1 MLFAQIKQR
10 IRSAARDSKGET
22 LVETLVSVLIVAAC
36 VLMLST
42 AIVTAASIN
51 AKAQQNL
58 ATVDEAATGTG
69 TDDGIVGSD
78 TSVKVTYKAPNSTD
92 AQSVRNITGK
102 SYTIT
107 EDGQDVHTYYYF
119 DVKAGD

>member
-1 MLFAQIKQR
+1 MLIAQLKHR
-10 IRSAARDSKGET
+10 IRSAACDTRGET

-42 AIVTAASIN
+42 AIVTAANIN

-58 ATVDEAATGTG
+58 ATVDEAATGAG
-69 TDDGIVGSD
+69 NDDGVVKDESGVTVTFTDSNGA
-78 TSVKVTYKAPNSTD
+78 TSNVKDIK
-92 AQSVRNITGK
+92 GK
-102 SYTIT
+102 SYTIK

-119 DVKAGD
+119 DVKTGD

>member
-1 MLFAQIKQR
+1 MFAQIKQR

-69 TDDGIVGSD
+69 IDDGIVKSD
-78 TSVKVTYKAPNSTD
+78 TSVKVTYKAPGSTEAAEVSD
-92 AQSVRNITGK
+92 ITGK
-102 SYTIT
+102 SYTIK

-119 DVKAGD
+119 DVDKAGD

>member
-1 MLFAQIKQR
+1 MLLTQLKHR
-10 IRSAARDSKGET
+10 IRSAACDTRGET

-42 AIVTAASIN
+42 AIVTAANIN

-58 ATVDEAATGTG
+58 ATVDEAATGAG
-69 TDDGIVGSD
+69 NDDGVVKDESGVTVTFTDSNGATSD
-78 TSVKVTYKAPNSTD
+78 VKDIK
-92 AQSVRNITGK
+92 GK
-102 SYTIT
+102 SYTIK

>member
-1 MLFAQIKQR
+1 MLIAQLKHR
-10 IRSAARDSKGET
+10 IRSAACDTRGET

-42 AIVTAASIN
+42 AIVTAANIN

-58 ATVDEAATGTG
+58 ATVDEAATGAG
-69 TDDGIVGSD
+69 NDDGVVKDESGVTVTFTDSNGVDSD
-78 TSVKVTYKAPNSTD
+78 VEDIN
-92 AQSVRNITGK
+92 GK
-102 SYTIT
+102 SYTII

-119 DVKAGD
+119 DAKAGD

>member
-1 MLFAQIKQR
+1 MLIAQLKHR
-10 IRSAARDSKGET
+10 IRSAACDTRGET

-42 AIVTAASIN
+42 AIVTAANIN

-58 ATVDEAATGTG
+58 ATVDEAATGAG
-69 TDDGIVGSD
+69 NDDGVVKDESGVTVTFTDSNGATSD
-78 TSVKVTYKAPNSTD
+78 VKDIK
-92 AQSVRNITGK
+92 GK
-102 SYTIT
+102 SYTIK

-119 DVKAGD
+119 DAKAGD

>member
-1 MLFAQIKQR
+1 MLIAQLKRR
-10 IRSAARDSKGET
+10 IRSAACDTRGET

-42 AIVTAASIN
+42 AIVTAANIN

-58 ATVDEAATGTG
+58 ATVDEAATGAG
-69 TDDGIVGSD
+69 NDDGVVKDESGVTVTFTDSNGVDSD
-78 TSVKVTYKAPNSTD
+78 VEDIN
-92 AQSVRNITGK
+92 GK
-102 SYTIT
+102 SYTIK

-119 DVKAGD
+119 DAKAGD

>member
-1 MLFAQIKQR
+1 MLIAQLKRR
-10 IRSAARDSKGET
+10 IRSAACDTRGET

-42 AIVTAASIN
+42 AIVTAANIN

-58 ATVDEAATGTG
+58 ATVDEAATGAG
-69 TDDGIVGSD
+69 NDDGVVKDESGVTVTFTDSNGATSD
-78 TSVKVTYKAPNSTD
+78 VKDIK
-92 AQSVRNITGK
+92 GK
-102 SYTIT
+102 SYTIK

>member
-1 MLFAQIKQR
+1 MLIAQLKHR
-10 IRSAARDSKGET
+10 IRSAACDTRGET

-42 AIVTAASIN
+42 AIVTAANIN

-58 ATVDEAATGTG
+58 ATVDEAATGAG
-69 TDDGIVGSD
+69 NDDGVVKDESGVTVTFTDSNGA
-78 TSVKVTYKAPNSTD
+78 TSNVKDIK
-92 AQSVRNITGK
+92 GK
-102 SYTIT
+102 SYTIK

>member
-1 MLFAQIKQR
+1 MLIAQLKRR
-10 IRSAARDSKGET
+10 IRSAACDTRGET

-42 AIVTAASIN
+42 AIVTAANIN

-58 ATVDEAATGTG
+58 ATVDEAATGAG
-69 TDDGIVGSD
+69 NDDGVVKDESGVTVTFTDSNGA
-78 TSVKVTYKAPNSTD
+78 TSNVKDIK
-92 AQSVRNITGK
+92 GK
-102 SYTIT
+102 SYTIK

>member
-1 MLFAQIKQR
+1 MLLAKLKHR
-10 IRSAARDSKGET
+10 IRSAACDTRGET

-42 AIVTAASIN
+42 AIVTAANIN

-58 ATVDEAATGTG
+58 ATVDEAATGAG
-69 TDDGIVGSD
+69 NDDGVVNDEPDVTVTFTDSNGDDSD
-78 TSVKVTYKAPNSTD
+78 VEDIK
-92 AQSVRNITGK
+92 GK
-102 SYTIT
+102 SYTIK

-119 DVKAGD
+119 DAKAGD

>member
-1 MLFAQIKQR
+1 MLIAQLKHR
-10 IRSAARDSKGET
+10 IRSAVRDTRGET

-42 AIVTAASIN
+42 AIVTAANIN

-58 ATVDEAATGTG
+58 ATVDEAATGAG
-69 TDDGIVGSD
+69 NDDGVVKDESGVTVTFTDSNGA
-78 TSVKVTYKAPNSTD
+78 TSNVKDIK
-92 AQSVRNITGK
+92 GK
-102 SYTIT
+102 SYTIK

>member
-69 TDDGIVGSD
+69 TDDGIVESD

-92 AQSVRNITGK
+92 AQSVSNITGK

>member
-1 MLFAQIKQR
+1 MLIAQLKRR
-10 IRSAARDSKGET
+10 IRSAACDTRGET

-42 AIVTAASIN
+42 AIVTAANIN

-58 ATVDEAATGTG
+58 ATVDEAATGAG
-69 TDDGIVGSD
+69 NDDGVVKDESGVTVTFTDSNGA
-78 TSVKVTYKAPNSTD
+78 TSNVKDIK
-92 AQSVRNITGK
+92 GK
-102 SYTIT
+102 SYTIK

-119 DVKAGD
+119 DAKAGD

>member
-1 MLFAQIKQR
+1 MLFAQLKQC
-10 IRSAARDSKGET
+10 IRSAVRDSRGET

-58 ATVDEAATGTG
+58 ATVDEAATTA
-69 TDDGIVGSD
+69 TADGQAQNCND
-78 TSVKVTYKAPNSTD
+78 VKVTFKAPGSSEATEV
-92 AQSVRNITGK
+92 SGVTGK
-102 SYTIT
+102 SYTIK

>member
-1 MLFAQIKQR
+1 MLIAQLKHR
-10 IRSAARDSKGET
+10 IRSAACDTRGET

-42 AIVTAASIN
+42 AIVTAANIN

-58 ATVDEAATGTG
+58 ATVDEAATGAG
-69 TDDGIVGSD
+69 NDDGVVKDESGVTVTFTDSNGATSNVKD
-78 TSVKVTYKAPNSTD
+78 TK
-92 AQSVRNITGK
+92 GK
-102 SYTIT
+102 SYTIK

>member
-1 MLFAQIKQR
+1 MLLAKLKHR
-10 IRSAARDSKGET
+10 IRFAACDARGET

-42 AIVTAASIN
+42 AIVTAANIN

-58 ATVDEAATGTG
+58 ATVDEAATGAG
-69 TDDGIVGSD
+69 NDDGVVNDEPDVTVTFTDSNGDDSD
-78 TSVKVTYKAPNSTD
+78 VEDIK
-92 AQSVRNITGK
+92 GK
-102 SYTIT
+102 SYTIK

-119 DVKAGD
+119 DTKAGD

>member
-1 MLFAQIKQR
+1 MLIAQLKHR
-10 IRSAARDSKGET
+10 IRSAACDTRGET

-42 AIVTAASIN
+42 AIVTAANIN

-58 ATVDEAATGTG
+58 ATVDEAATGAG
-69 TDDGIVGSD
+69 NDDGVVKDESGVTVTFTDSNGA
-78 TSVKVTYKAPNSTD
+78 TSNVKDIN
-92 AQSVRNITGK
+92 GK
-102 SYTIT
+102 SYTIK

>member
-1 MLFAQIKQR
+1 MLIAQLKRR
-10 IRSAARDSKGET
+10 IRSAACDTRGET

-42 AIVTAASIN
+42 AIVTAANIN

-58 ATVDEAATGTG
+58 ATVDEAATGAG
-69 TDDGIVGSD
+69 NDDGVVKEESGVTVTFTDSNGVDSD
-78 TSVKVTYKAPNSTD
+78 VEDIN
-92 AQSVRNITGK
+92 GK
-102 SYTIT
+102 SYTIK

-119 DVKAGD
+119 DAKAGD

>member
-1 MLFAQIKQR
+1 MLIAQLKHR
-10 IRSAARDSKGET
+10 IRSAVRDTRGET

-42 AIVTAASIN
+42 AIVTAANIN

-58 ATVDEAATGTG
+58 ATVDEAATGAG
-69 TDDGIVGSD
+69 NDDGVVKDESGVTVTFTDSNGA
-78 TSVKVTYKAPNSTD
+78 TSNVKDIK
-92 AQSVRNITGK
+92 GK
-102 SYTIT
+102 SYTIK

-119 DVKAGD
+119 DAKAGD

>member
-1 MLFAQIKQR
+1 MLIAQLKHR
-10 IRSAARDSKGET
+10 IRSAVRDTRGET

-42 AIVTAASIN
+42 AIVTAANIN

-58 ATVDEAATGTG
+58 ATVDEVATGAG
-69 TDDGIVGSD
+69 NDDGVVKDESGVTVTFTDSNGA
-78 TSVKVTYKAPNSTD
+78 TSNVKDIK
-92 AQSVRNITGK
+92 GK
-102 SYTIT
+102 SYTIK

-119 DVKAGD
+119 DAKAGD

>member
-1 MLFAQIKQR
+1 MLIAQLKHR
-10 IRSAARDSKGET
+10 IRSAVRDTRGET

-42 AIVTAASIN
+42 AIVTAANIN

-58 ATVDEAATGTG
+58 ATVDEAATGAG
-69 TDDGIVGSD
+69 NDDGVVKDESGVTVTFTDSNGATSD
-78 TSVKVTYKAPNSTD
+78 VKDIK
-92 AQSVRNITGK
+92 GK
-102 SYTIT
+102 SYTIK

>member
-1 MLFAQIKQR
+1 MLIAQLKHR
-10 IRSAARDSKGET
+10 IRSAACDTRGET

-42 AIVTAASIN
+42 AIVTAANIN

-58 ATVDEAATGTG
+58 ATVDEAATGAG
-69 TDDGIVGSD
+69 NDDGVVKDESGVTVTFTDSNGATSD
-78 TSVKVTYKAPNSTD
+78 VKDIK
-92 AQSVRNITGK
+92 GK
-102 SYTIT
+102 SYTIK

>member
-1 MLFAQIKQR
+1 MLIAQLKRR
-10 IRSAARDSKGET
+10 IRSAACDTRGET

-42 AIVTAASIN
+42 AIVTAANIN

-58 ATVDEAATGTG
+58 ATVDEAATGAG
-69 TDDGIVGSD
+69 NDDGVVKDESGVTVTFTDSNGVDSD
-78 TSVKVTYKAPNSTD
+78 VEDIN
-92 AQSVRNITGK
+92 GK
-102 SYTIT
+102 SYTIK

>member
-1 MLFAQIKQR
+1 MLIAQLKHL
-10 IRSAARDSKGET
+10 IRSAACDTRGET

-42 AIVTAASIN
+42 AIVTAANIN

-58 ATVDEAATGTG
+58 ATVDEAATGAG
-69 TDDGIVGSD
+69 NDDGVVKDESGVTVTFTDSNGA
-78 TSVKVTYKAPNSTD
+78 TSNVKDIK
-92 AQSVRNITGK
+92 GK
-102 SYTIT
+102 SYTIK